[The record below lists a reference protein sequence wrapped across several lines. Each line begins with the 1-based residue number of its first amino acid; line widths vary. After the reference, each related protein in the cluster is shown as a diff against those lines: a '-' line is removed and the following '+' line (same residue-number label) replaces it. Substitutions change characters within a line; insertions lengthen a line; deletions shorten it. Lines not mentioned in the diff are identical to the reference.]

1 MSSLLPWLFLLA
13 LLRGA
18 LARQE
23 CKEIARLAPDESVG
37 NWTEKKLQIDWSDPD
52 DFLIYK
58 QLGAGGHGV
67 VFLANNVLT
76 GERFAIKTY
85 KYGEQPPR
93 KMLRE
98 ILTTQMVCGHENIM
112 TLRYVVKQSLTK
124 FPALVFD
131 YVPSSNYRTLFAS
144 LKPRHVQLYLRQL
157 LSGLAFAHS
166 RGIIHRDLK
175 PENFLIDHAGRT
187 LKIVDWGVAEFNLR
201 GQRRSIAGTVEYQ
214 SPEMLMNDAYADEK
228 TDMWS
233 VGVIFAGWLFRKH
246 PGTIFSREQLA
257 GATQESSHLLAISKL
272 FGAGGLLQV
281 RDKYSFSLEEPLLQV
296 PAWRAQQ
303 ESTPLPVP
311 PHLQEAENVSVILT
325 LEGLITPHNYA
336 YTSPEA
342 LHLLSRMLTM
352 DSEYRIGAQEALRH
366 PYFAQPP
373 SAGLRVGQ
381 FAPTVPPPTAASA
394 RPSAV

>member
-201 GQRRSIAGTVEYQ
+201 AGTVEYQ

-246 PGTIFSREQLA
+246 P
-257 GATQESSHLLAISKL
+257 
-272 FGAGGLLQV
+272 
-281 RDKYSFSLEEPLLQV
+281 
-296 PAWRAQQ
+296 
-303 ESTPLPVP
+303 
-311 PHLQEAENVSVILT
+311 
-325 LEGLITPHNYA
+325 
-336 YTSPEA
+336 
-342 LHLLSRMLTM
+342 
-352 DSEYRIGAQEALRH
+352 
-366 PYFAQPP
+366 
-373 SAGLRVGQ
+373 
-381 FAPTVPPPTAASA
+381 
-394 RPSAV
+394 